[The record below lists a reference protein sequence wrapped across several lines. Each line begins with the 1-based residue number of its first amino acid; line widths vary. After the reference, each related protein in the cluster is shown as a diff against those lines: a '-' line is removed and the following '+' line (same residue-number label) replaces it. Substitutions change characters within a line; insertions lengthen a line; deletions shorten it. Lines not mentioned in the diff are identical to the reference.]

1 MKEATGELS
10 TTVIVI
16 VAIAAIMAIFM
27 AFLLPTLR
35 TQIAL
40 SQACTAG
47 PDIQINNDDDSVI
60 KCDAATSKTLGK
72 REWMCHYTPAGGG
85 KTQDKKCTD

>member
-10 TTVIVI
+10 TTVIAI

-40 SQACTAG
+40 NQACTSG
-47 PDIQINNDDDSVI
+47 PDITINNDNGSKI
-60 KCDAATSKTLGK
+60 TCGKATGSMGSRTWKCDYDPGDGGSVQSKECK
-72 REWMCHYTPAGGG
+72 
-85 KTQDKKCTD
+85 D